1 VLMAAVRHQDREIE
15 MKAASR
21 YINEH
26 HADWGVALFIVPV
39 LVGAWT
45 MTGIACFVAWVLQ

>member
-1 VLMAAVRHQDREIE
+1 MAAVRHQDREIE

-39 LVGAWT
+39 LVGAWS